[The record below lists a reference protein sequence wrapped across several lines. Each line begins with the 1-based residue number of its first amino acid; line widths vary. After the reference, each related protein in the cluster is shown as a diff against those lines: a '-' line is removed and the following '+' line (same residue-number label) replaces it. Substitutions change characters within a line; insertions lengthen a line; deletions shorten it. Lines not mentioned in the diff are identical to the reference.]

1 MAVEYDV
8 VIIGGSL
15 AGRYAA
21 IAAAQL
27 RATVAL
33 IEPVSRTEG
42 AEGTQGAEGENNS
55 KFTRHSPLASRG
67 AQQCAPTHSPLTS
80 ILLPHTLAQVG
91 QLTQQLAN
99 ASQFGIH
106 LHNGDIAKNCQSL
119 QLTEAMQWAS
129 NVVSNLEGWNSPAV
143 LAALGVDF
151 IQGNGQFESQP
162 RQGFAVNNRRL
173 SARSY
178 LLATNSRPAIPEIEG
193 LQFAEYI
200 TPGEIWQSLTS
211 QNPPQRW
218 VILGSDPTGCQLAQT
233 LAQLDLDVTLIVK
246 RSHILAKEDPEIA
259 QLVQAILEA
268 EGVKVFTSTSVTQV
282 KRIGDKKWIQA
293 GDEAMEFDEILLCA
307 GHQPDLEN
315 LNLEAVGVRLKRRR
329 LVLNEK
335 LQTTNHRIYACGD
348 AIGGY
353 QFANIANYEAGI
365 ALKNAL
371 FFPKFKVD
379 YRSIPWAIFTQPQLA
394 RVGLTEM
401 QARRIYASDVV
412 ILRQHFKIVAAA
424 QIQDRITGICKLIV
438 RRNGE
443 ILGAAVV
450 GSQAGEIINP
460 IALAI
465 GSKLKVNA
473 IASLAP
479 VYPSF
484 SEILH
489 QIAVEYRGTRIESN
503 SALQNFLEGFFSFRR
518 SYF

>member
-33 IEPVSRTEG
+33 IEPVSRAEG
-42 AEGTQGAEGENNS
+42 AEEEKHRS
-55 KFTRHSPLASRG
+55 SYPLPRTS
-67 AQQCAPTHSPLTS
+67 HLEPLTS
-80 ILLPHTLAQVG
+80 NLLPHTLTQIG

-106 LHNGDIAKNCQSL
+106 LHNPDIAKNCQSL

-129 NVVSNLEGWNSPAV
+129 SVVSNLEEQNSPAV

-151 IQGNGQFESQP
+151 IQGNGQFELQP

-178 LLATNSRPAIPEIEG
+178 LLATNSRPAIPKIEG
-193 LQFAEYI
+193 LQIANYYI
-200 TPGEIWQSLTS
+200 TPGQIWQSLTCP
-211 QNPPQRW
+211 NPPQRW
-218 VILGSDPTGCQLAQT
+218 VILGCDPTGCQLAQT
-233 LAQLDLDVTLIVK
+233 LAQLGLDVTLIVK

-307 GHQPDLEN
+307 GHQPDLGN

-371 FFPKFKVD
+371 FFPRFKVD
-379 YRSIPWAIFTQPQLA
+379 YRSIPWVIFTQPQLA
-394 RVGLTEM
+394 RVGLTEV
-401 QARRIYASDVV
+401 QARRIYGSDVV
-412 ILRQHFKIVAAA
+412 VLRQHFKVVAAA

-443 ILGAAVV
+443 ILGAAIV
-450 GSQAGEIINP
+450 GSQAAEIINP

-465 GSKLKVNA
+465 GSKLKVSA
-473 IASLAP
+473 IANLAP
-479 VYPSF
+479 IYPSF
-484 SEILH
+484 SEILA
-489 QIAVEYRGTRIESN
+489 QIAVEDRGARIERN